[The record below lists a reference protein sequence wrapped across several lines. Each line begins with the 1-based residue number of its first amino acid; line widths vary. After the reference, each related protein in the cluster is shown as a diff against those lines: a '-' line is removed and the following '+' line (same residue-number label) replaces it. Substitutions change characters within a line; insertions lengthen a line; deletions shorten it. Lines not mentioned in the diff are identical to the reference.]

1 MEVAIEAARRGGE
14 VLMAR
19 RGAART
25 VELKGGID
33 LVTDADRASE
43 AAVLELL
50 RSRFP
55 GHAVLAEESGLTEA
69 GRTHRWIV
77 DPLDGTTNYSHR
89 VPHFCVSVAVEGPE
103 GLLAG
108 AILDPVRGEL
118 FAAGKGLGATLNG
131 SPMRASQVG
140 SLEGALL
147 STGFPYDI
155 HERPEAPLGLFNRFI
170 RRAQGVRRMGSAA
183 LDLAYVACGRF
194 DGFFEFG
201 LRPWDIAAGALL
213 VSEAGGRV
221 TRIDGRPLELSN
233 GDVLAANGPLAEAL
247 LRECTEFL
255 LEIGWK
261 GAKPAS
267 PKGEGAKLR

>member
-1 MEVAIEAARRGGE
+1 
-14 VLMAR
+14 MAR